1 MKKEIYFDEDLRK
14 KWSLGAEKIAKAVG
28 STLGPCGRFFA
39 MAGMRAPVITKD
51 GVSVAKDIELT
62 DPTENSGAQLIREAA
77 LRTNDTAGDGTSTS
91 IVLTYELV
99 REGYKAVE
107 AGYKPIELKRGMDKA
122 AEEIVKLIKNRSVP
136 VEGED
141 IKKIATISANNDEK
155 CGELVDQAF
164 KVTGGDVDSI
174 INIEATKGIDT
185 EIEETTGLTFDQGW
199 LSSYFVNDR
208 EKNEVN
214 FENALILVTDKKI
227 TRIDEI
233 APYLEESLR
242 QKKPLLVICDELAG
256 EALNV
261 IVLNILQGTVKVAAV
276 KCPSYGQSKLNWLND
291 ISTLTGA
298 TLITSAAGL
307 ELENCGAGYLGE
319 AKTVKV
325 KKTETSIIG
334 GVGDKTVIE
343 EYIKTLK
350 QLKDNTENEIDKKN
364 LEKRI
369 AKLNGSAATIKVGA
383 ATDVEAH
390 EIKDRLV
397 DAVCAV
403 KAALKEGVSPGGG
416 INYFL
421 GLDIDYAKY
430 TSEGEKRGAEILMK
444 ALTKPLKQ
452 IAENAGINGD
462 VVLAECMRSGL
473 AYNAKTDEYID
484 PFKAGIIEPTLVQTE
499 AISNSVSIAG
509 VMLATN
515 GANIKVEE
523 EKTYPGE
530 LAN

>member
-14 KWSLGAEKIAKAVG
+14 KWLAGAEKIAKAVG

-62 DPTENSGAQLIREAA
+62 DPVENSGAQLIREAA

-91 IVLTYELV
+91 VVLTYELV

-122 AEEIVKLIKNRSVP
+122 AAEVIRLIKSQSFP
-136 VEGED
+136 VSAED
-141 IKKIATISANNDEK
+141 IKKIATISANNEEK
-155 CGELVDQAF
+155 YGELVDKAF
-164 KVTGGDVDSI
+164 KVAGGSAESI
-174 INIEATKGIDT
+174 INVEATKGIDT
-185 EIEETTGLTFDQGW
+185 EIEETSGLTFDQGW
-199 LSSYFVNDR
+199 LSSYFVNDK

-214 FENALILVTDKKI
+214 FEDALILVTDKKI
-227 TRIDEI
+227 TRVDEVE
-233 APYLEESLR
+233 PYLEESIK
-242 QKKPLLVICDELAG
+242 QKKPLLIICDELAG

-261 IVLNILQGTVKVAAV
+261 IVLNIISGTIKVAAV

-291 ISTLTGA
+291 ISTMTGA

-307 ELENCGAGYLGE
+307 DLESCGTTYLGE
-319 AKTVKV
+319 AKTVKA

-334 GVGDKTVIE
+334 GAGRKEIVDD
-343 EYIKTLK
+343 YIKTLK
-350 QLKDNTENEIDKKN
+350 QQKDNTENEVDKKK

-369 AKLNGSAATIKVGA
+369 ARLTGSAATIKVGA
-383 ATDVEAH
+383 STDVEAY
-390 EIKDRLV
+390 EIKDRLI

-403 KAALKEGVSPGGG
+403 KAALKEGISPGGG
-416 INYFL
+416 INYFIEWNV
-421 GLDIDYAKY
+421 DFTKY
-430 TSEGEKRGAEILMK
+430 PTEGERRGGEILMN

-462 VVLAECMRSGL
+462 VVLAECVRSGL
-473 AYNAKTDEYID
+473 AYNAKTDEYVD
-484 PFKAGIIEPTLVQTE
+484 PYKEGIIEPTLVQTE

-509 VMLATN
+509 VMLATS
-515 GANIKVEE
+515 GANIKVDDDKEAP
-523 EKTYPGE
+523 TY
-530 LAN
+530 